1 MALPIPVSPVPISLT
16 NLVLYFMVYIL
27 GMKGSLMSFGLYL
40 LLGAAG
46 LPVFSGFAGGLGKL
60 AGPTGGY
67 LLGFIFMTLAAGFMV
82 ERFPDRIFLH
92 GIGMAVGT
100 AICYLF
106 GTVWLAEQMS
116 LTFTAALGVGVIP
129 YLPGDADEDPP
140 GCDPWPEAQEGRK
153 AHAIQM
159 TVKEHKTG
167 TSSVQEKGPG
177 RFFFMAEWLLSLT
190 QPPFSIIITLLPF

>member
-1 MALPIPVSPVPISLT
+1 MEKTASLKKGRMTTAQMTVTALMTAGLCIFGPLALPIPVSPVPISLT

-40 LLGAAG
+40 LLGATG

-129 YLPGDADEDPP
+129 YLPGDAVKILLAVILGPKL
-140 GCDPWPEAQEGRK
+140 RK
-153 AHAIQM
+153 AVRPM
-159 TVKEHKTG
+159 
-167 TSSVQEKGPG
+167 
-177 RFFFMAEWLLSLT
+177 LSR
-190 QPPFSIIITLLPF
+190 

>member
-1 MALPIPVSPVPISLT
+1 MEKTASLKKGRMTTVQMTVTALMTAVLCIFGPMALPIPISPVPISLT

-67 LLGFIFMTLAAGFMV
+67 LLGFIFMTLAAGFAV
-82 ERFPDRIFLH
+82 ERFPDCRFLH
-92 GIGMAVGT
+92 GIGMVLGT

-106 GTVWLAEQMS
+106 GTVWLVEQMS
-116 LTFTAALGVGVIP
+116 LTFTAALGVGVLP
-129 YLPGDADEDPP
+129 YLPGDA
-140 GCDPWPEAQEGRK
+140 
-153 AHAIQM
+153 
-159 TVKEHKTG
+159 VKILLVVTLGPKLQR
-167 TSSVQEKGPG
+167 SVRPS
-177 RFFFMAEWLLSLT
+177 LSR
-190 QPPFSIIITLLPF
+190 

>member
-1 MALPIPVSPVPISLT
+1 MEKTASLKKGRMTTVQMTVTALMTAVLCIFGPMALPIPISPVPISLT

-67 LLGFIFMTLAAGFMV
+67 LLGFIFMTLAAGFAV
-82 ERFPDRIFLH
+82 ERFH
-92 GIGMAVGT
+92 GIGIVLGT

-116 LTFTAALGVGVIP
+116 LTFTAALGVGVLP
-129 YLPGDADEDPP
+129 YLPGDA
-140 GCDPWPEAQEGRK
+140 
-153 AHAIQM
+153 
-159 TVKEHKTG
+159 VKILLVVTLGPKLQR
-167 TSSVQEKGPG
+167 SVRPI
-177 RFFFMAEWLLSLT
+177 LSR
-190 QPPFSIIITLLPF
+190 

>member
-1 MALPIPVSPVPISLT
+1 MTTAQMTVTALMTAVLCIFGPLALPIPVSPVPISLT

-40 LLGAAG
+40 LLGATG

-100 AICYLF
+100 AMLP
-106 GTVWLAEQMS
+106 VWDRVAGGSRCRLHLQRPLS
-116 LTFTAALGVGVIP
+116 GRDPVSSRRRG
-129 YLPGDADEDPP
+129 EDPP
-140 GCDPWPEAQEGRK
+140 
-153 AHAIQM
+153 
-159 TVKEHKTG
+159 
-167 TSSVQEKGPG
+167 
-177 RFFFMAEWLLSLT
+177 WL
-190 QPPFSIIITLLPF
+190 

>member
-1 MALPIPVSPVPISLT
+1 MEKTASLKKGRMTTAQMTVTALMTAVLCIFGPMALPIPVSPVPISLT

-129 YLPGDADEDPP
+129 YLPGDAVKILLAVIL
-140 GCDPWPEAQEGRK
+140 GLKLRK
-153 AHAIQM
+153 AVRP
-159 TVKEHKTG
+159 T
-167 TSSVQEKGPG
+167 
-177 RFFFMAEWLLSLT
+177 LSR
-190 QPPFSIIITLLPF
+190 

>member
-1 MALPIPVSPVPISLT
+1 MEKTASLKKGRMTTAQMTVTALMTAVLCIFGPMALPIPVSPVPISLT

-106 GTVWLAEQMS
+106 GT
-116 LTFTAALGVGVIP
+116 FTAALGVGVIP
-129 YLPGDADEDPP
+129 YLPGDAVKILLAVILGPKL
-140 GCDPWPEAQEGRK
+140 RK
-153 AHAIQM
+153 AVRP
-159 TVKEHKTG
+159 T
-167 TSSVQEKGPG
+167 
-177 RFFFMAEWLLSLT
+177 LSR
-190 QPPFSIIITLLPF
+190 